1 MPPTRPLPSFSLH
14 RRHSLIKDPHFGP
27 WGSPIGQTRQSTE
40 FYRVFFLP
48 LARESLAVGIGAKTR
63 PFFSL
68 DRPFIGVRLRP
79 IGRFEVGPTHT
90 HTHTHPHGQRNAHLH
105 TPYANESGWPCVL
118 FFWRVPPSRL
128 RWHYRRPLKSS
139 RISGNYRGFFF
150 TEFSRESRNS
160 LGVSPRSFFFIVS
173 SSLES
178 FLTLRLRLLRC
189 DLLR

>member
-118 FFWRVPPSRL
+118 FFLACSAISTTLALSAAAEILENLGELSGFFFYRVF
-128 RWHYRRPLKSS
+128 S
-139 RISGNYRGFFF
+139 RISQFFGGF
-150 TEFSRESRNS
+150 T
-160 LGVSPRSFFFIVS
+160 
-173 SSLES
+173 S
-178 FLTLRLRLLRC
+178 FLFFHSVIKLGIVFNLEVEAVEV
-189 DLLR
+189 

>member
-40 FYRVFFLP
+40 FYRVFFYPSHENRWPLE
-48 LARESLAVGIGAKTR
+48 LARKRGHFFRSIGPSSASDCDQSDDSRSGRHTR
-63 PFFSL
+63 
-68 DRPFIGVRLRP
+68 
-79 IGRFEVGPTHT
+79 THT
-90 HTHTHPHGQRNAHLH
+90 HTRTGSETLICIHRMQMRAAGLAFF
-105 TPYANESGWPCVL
+105 